1 MMDINNNSEDLSSS
15 KMKKKVKSVR
25 KMPEEFLKRESI
37 EEVDDLINSNSSV
50 KYDRKAR
57 NEKA

>member
-1 MMDINNNSEDLSSS
+1 MDINNNSEDLSSS

>member
-1 MMDINNNSEDLSSS
+1 MDINNNSEDLSSS

-25 KMPEEFLKRESI
+25 KMPEEFLKREPI

>member
-1 MMDINNNSEDLSSS
+1 MDINNNSEDLSSS

-25 KMPEEFLKRESI
+25 KMPEEFFKRESI

>member
-1 MMDINNNSEDLSSS
+1 MDINNNSEDLSSS

-57 NEKA
+57 TEKA